1 MSDTAAT
8 WLGRQTITETRGFTP
23 EGQASGE
30 QPTNASSFV
39 QALGDRAGSGDAHQG
54 AAGLVSR
61 ADSIARPPGSWAPGG
76 GILSSAG

>member
-23 EGQASGE
+23 EGQKSGE

-54 AAGLVSR
+54 SATLTSR
-61 ADSIARPPGSWAPGG
+61 AALIARPPGSWAPGG